1 MTETPTEFL
10 TVPEVAEL
18 IGVHRATVRNWITLG
33 HLPAFKAP
41 GMRGHLRVRRADL
54 DAFIDGSTR
63 AHQPTP

>member
-18 IGVHRATVRNWITLG
+18 IGVHKATVRNWIGLG
-33 HLPAFKAP
+33 YLRSFQAP
-41 GMRGHLRVRRADL
+41 GARGHHRVRRADL